1 MRTGKNMDSRR
12 QGGDQ
17 PPEEIALLRTV
28 RSVRGQPERLAVG
41 FTLAECMIAV
51 VLLAVVVVAVSRAV
65 VSGQAELHDAIS
77 MQRAMRLAED
87 MQERIAAL
95 PYYDPGGVMVP
106 GPEAN
111 ANQKDKVLKFDN
123 ADDFDG
129 YTELPGQL
137 RDIGDNLYPGD
148 YQAFTRKVS
157 SEYQTQIVP
166 GLGSPIDGLMVTVT
180 VMDHRGRPWSVSR
193 FIPAGLDTLGPD

>member
-1 MRTGKNMDSRR
+1 MRTGRNRDSRR

-28 RSVRGQPERLAVG
+28 RSGRGQPERLAVG

-51 VLLAVVVVAVSRAV
+51 VLLAVVVVAVSQAV

-95 PYYDPGGVMVP
+95 PYCDPGGVMVP

-111 ANQKDKVLKFDN
+111 GSEAPQFNN

-137 RDIGDNLYPGD
+137 RDIGGNLYPGD
-148 YQAFTRKVS
+148 YQAFTREVS
-157 SEYQTQIVP
+157 AEYQTQTVP
-166 GLGSPIDGLMVTVT
+166 GLGSPIGGLMVTVT

-193 FIPAGLDTLGPD
+193 FLPAGLDVLGSG